1 MDWNRW
7 DVGRTAKS
15 STLTV
20 LLVAL
25 SLVGPA
31 VAYAGVQVVWP
42 ASTDTL
48 NVNEDP
54 PITFDKGDD
63 FSSAKSNNFTGDW
76 VGHNNNASYTVTL
89 SGLSGGNLTVD
100 RWLNVTV
107 NPAIQDFELNI
118 TEAIGEDTL
127 GSSSIN
133 YATIRLWNAT
143 NGDPAPT
150 TNASLTSQCELS
162 LTAGVGTSSQDCP
175 DPSTLTGTGNQLKM
189 QVVYD
194 LADDVSGFEDVSVT
208 IDDVRFD

>member
-7 DVGRTAKS
+7 DLGRTAKS

-42 ASTDTL
+42 ESTDTL

-54 PITFDKGDD
+54 PITFDTGAD
-63 FSSAKSNNFTGDW
+63 FSSAQSNNFTGDW

-89 SGLSGGNLTVD
+89 SGLSGGNVTID
-100 RWLNVTV
+100 KWINVSV

-127 GSSSIN
+127 GKSSIE
-133 YATIRLWNAT
+133 YATVRLWNSS
-143 NGDPAPT
+143 NGDAAPT
-150 TNASLTSQCELS
+150 ANGSLTSQCELS
-162 LTAGVGTSSQDCP
+162 LQAPVGTSSQNCP
-175 DPSTLTGTGNQLKM
+175 DPSTLTGGGSWLQM
-189 QVVYD
+189 QVVYE
-194 LADDVSGFEDVSVT
+194 LATDVSGFEDVSITV
-208 IDDVRFD
+208 DDVRFD

>member
-54 PITFDKGDD
+54 PITFDTGDD
-63 FSSAKSNNFTGDW
+63 FPSAKSNNFTGDW

-100 RWLNVTV
+100 KWLNVTV
-107 NPAIQDFELNI
+107 NSAIQDFKLNI
-118 TEAIGEDTL
+118 TEGIGEDTL
-127 GSSSIN
+127 GKSSIE

-143 NGDPAPT
+143 NGDPAPA
-150 TNASLTSQCELS
+150 NNGSLTSQCELS
-162 LTAGVGTSSQDCP
+162 LQASVGTASPTCP
-175 DPSTLTGTGNQLKM
+175 DPSTLWGAGNQLKM
-189 QVVYD
+189 QVVYE
-194 LADDVSGFEDVSVT
+194 LADDVSGFEDVSITV
-208 IDDVRFD
+208 DEVRFD